1 MELNPLPP
9 HINRNSRNL
18 MSRQK
23 VGEVRVV
30 VRCEVRVAVRCEVR
44 VVVRCE
50 VRVVVRVLKCYS
62 THINFM

>member
-23 VGEVRVV
+23 VGEMRVVVRREVRVEVRVV
-30 VRCEVRVAVRCEVR
+30 VRREVR
-44 VVVRCE
+44 VVVRC
-50 VRVVVRVLKCYS
+50 
-62 THINFM
+62 